1 MRKIK
6 NLLRLRMIGCEKGR
20 QDAGR
25 DQETMMRFGQ
35 EMQTWKSAVLRPQ
48 AKLGFG

>member
-1 MRKIK
+1 MKNIK

-25 DQETMMRFGQ
+25 YRETIMRFGQ
-35 EMQTWKSAVLRPQ
+35 ETQSWKSAVLRPQ
-48 AKLGFG
+48 AKFGFG